1 MPEPVDFKIP
11 LPLFANGGN
20 GRIGAGRLL
29 YRADGAVRRNRLLQ
43 EKRMHPFILFF
54 IRAVLGVAIA
64 TLITRMFR
72 GAVSAAYVAGLA
84 AVLVGL
90 AYGFEYFRKRKSR

>member
-1 MPEPVDFKIP
+1 MLERD
-11 LPLFANGGN
+11 
-20 GRIGAGRLL
+20 
-29 YRADGAVRRNRLLQ
+29 
-43 EKRMHPFILFF
+43 RMHPFILFF

-72 GAVSAAYVAGLA
+72 GEASTAYVAGLA

-90 AYGFEYFRKRKSR
+90 AYVLEYFRKRKSR

>member
-1 MPEPVDFKIP
+1 
-11 LPLFANGGN
+11 
-20 GRIGAGRLL
+20 
-29 YRADGAVRRNRLLQ
+29 
-43 EKRMHPFILFF
+43 MHPFILFF

-72 GAVSAAYVAGLA
+72 GEINTAYVAGLA

-90 AYGFEYFRKRKSR
+90 AYVLEYFRKRKSR

>member
-1 MPEPVDFKIP
+1 
-11 LPLFANGGN
+11 
-20 GRIGAGRLL
+20 
-29 YRADGAVRRNRLLQ
+29 
-43 EKRMHPFILFF
+43 MHPFILFF

-90 AYGFEYFRKRKSR
+90 AYGFEYFRKRKTR

>member
-1 MPEPVDFKIP
+1 M
-11 LPLFANGGN
+11 
-20 GRIGAGRLL
+20 
-29 YRADGAVRRNRLLQ
+29 RRNRLSG
-43 EKRMHPFILFF
+43 KNHMHPFILFF

-72 GAVSAAYVAGLA
+72 GAVSAASVAGLA

-90 AYGFEYFRKRKSR
+90 AYGLEYFRKRKIR